1 VVTWNGSEKL
11 QLKKMKNYLEHKA
24 DFKHKLGIKLYMISL
39 TLLLVNLFP
48 QLASAHWGI
57 YLAILAISYIYC
69 LKRVIS

>member
-1 VVTWNGSEKL
+1 
-11 QLKKMKNYLEHKA
+11 MKNYLEHKA

-48 QLASAHWGI
+48 QLASANWGV

-69 LKRVIS
+69 LKRVTSS

>member
-1 VVTWNGSEKL
+1 VVTCNSREKTNYE
-11 QLKKMKNYLEHKA
+11 MKNYLKHKA

-57 YLAILAISYIYC
+57 YLTILAISYLYC